1 MALSREFARI
11 QSMIFSIVFRA
22 IVIVNS
28 VLFALSCKTG
38 WEQSSNGGPGTADAI
53 YGRYGGF
60 RADFLWLALTSLVI
74 VFFGMQSFFGI
85 RRREPGARINTVI
98 AGLYS
103 IAFAAY
109 IWHLLTKG
117 VLYFG

>member
-1 MALSREFARI
+1 MVAPGQQTQFTDGMA
-11 QSMIFSIVFRA
+11 
-22 IVIVNS
+22 
-28 VLFALSCKTG
+28 
-38 WEQSSNGGPGTADAI
+38 
-53 YGRYGGF
+53 GF
-60 RADFLWLALTSLVI
+60 EPYFLWLALTSLVI